1 VRLLWSRIRHDAF
14 NNGFAIQGCTTL
26 KNLLAACAIVLG
38 LITVWGF
45 IFLPKVRISLIEDK
59 SKRVTVMVTPP
70 LDNQAEARWVRVII
84 CSAEVREDAGVHC
97 IAEGWYATSLKEIG
111 VCQPQCPFP
120 FGRYVPRGTVQIS
133 AIVQDA
139 AFQTLATG
147 QKVVMR

>member
-1 VRLLWSRIRHDAF
+1 M
-14 NNGFAIQGCTTL
+14 
-26 KNLLAACAIVLG
+26 KNLLAAIVIVLG

-45 IFLPKVRISLIEDK
+45 IFIPKVRITLLEDK
-59 SKRVTVMVTPP
+59 SRRVTVMVTPP
-70 LDNQAEARWVRVII
+70 LDNQAEARWVNVIM

-97 IAEGWYATSLKEIG
+97 IPEGWFASTKKEIT
-111 VCQPQCPFP
+111 VCRPQCEFP